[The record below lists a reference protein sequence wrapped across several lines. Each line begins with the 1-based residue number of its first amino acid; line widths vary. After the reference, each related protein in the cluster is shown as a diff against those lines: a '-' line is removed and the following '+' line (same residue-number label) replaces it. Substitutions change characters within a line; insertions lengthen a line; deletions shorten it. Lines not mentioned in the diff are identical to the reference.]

1 MPGKRIDCKVC
12 GPQGSGC
19 ENCAKCIVCNEFFY
33 QKRGHAHTKCQKC
46 RTLCADQQSESML
59 VRNAQ
64 NLAEEES
71 RKRRDADKK
80 YAELHKKI
88 AANRATIADLQFRL
102 KAAQQTHGQHSDA
115 NAQVS
120 RMEMQ
125 KTIAELQHSL
135 RMAQQ
140 TLKQQ
145 ADAHAQEL
153 RNRDSL
159 ECQLR
164 AEIYDAK
171 SQASIM
177 TLIAIA
183 IMCLFLGLA
192 LK

>member
-1 MPGKRIDCKVC
+1 MSQIQRRRDCHACGSDGPGCDKCY
-12 GPQGSGC
+12 G
-19 ENCAKCIVCNEFFY
+19 CIVCKKRFFRKMSST
-33 QKRGHAHTKCQKC
+33 QERCVDCKGSVVLQQNN
-46 RTLCADQQSESML
+46 TLVE
-59 VRNAQ
+59 NAQ
-64 NLAEEES
+64 ECAKNEGVLRKQAEQ
-71 RKRRDADKK
+71 K
-80 YAELHKKI
+80 Y
-88 AANRATIADLQFRL
+88 ADLQ
-102 KAAQQTHGQHSDA
+102 KKVVA
-115 NAQVS
+115 N
-120 RMEMQ
+120 R
-125 KTIAELQHSL
+125 TIVAELQHSL

-171 SQASIM
+171 SQVSIM

-183 IMCLFLGLA
+183 IMCLFLRIA